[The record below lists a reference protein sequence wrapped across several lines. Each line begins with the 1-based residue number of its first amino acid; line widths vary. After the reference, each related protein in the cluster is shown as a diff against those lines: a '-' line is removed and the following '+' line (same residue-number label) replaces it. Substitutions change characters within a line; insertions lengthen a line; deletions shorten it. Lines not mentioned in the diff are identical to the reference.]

1 MHRIKQFALRR
12 KTALI
17 RMTAIVLAVCGSVA
31 MLSQSAFAQNTYM
44 ITDGDRVTYHT
55 SYATD
60 PNEVLDEA
68 GFELGKDD
76 TYTTQESDGVSEIY
90 VQRQTQVVTVDNGG
104 QVMSVG
110 TQGETVRQLLTRV
123 NVTVDPQTTVSEELD
138 SMTEDGMQIV
148 VSRTTYATETY
159 TQTIPYEVTQ
169 LNDASLQEGR
179 QQVLTAGSDGEMLCT
194 AQVTYVN
201 GVEQEREVVT
211 SATLKEA
218 TTTYMYTGTTPR
230 PKTASNGY
238 YIWPVSGTITSG
250 YGYRY
255 IFGAYSWHSGI
266 DIAAPYG
273 TVVKAADGGTVT
285 FAGWRGSYGKL
296 VIITHDDGSQ
306 TYYAHNSSFL
316 VKAGDKVYQGQPICK
331 IGLTGTTTGYHLH
344 FEIRINGKTVNPRS
358 YLP

>member
-1 MHRIKQFALRR
+1 MHRIKQFAFRR

-17 RMTAIVLAVCGSVA
+17 RFTAIVLAVCGSVA

-90 VQRQTQVVTVDNGG
+90 VKRQTQVVTVDNGG

-110 TQGETVRQLLTRV
+110 TQGETVQELLTRV
-123 NVTVDPQTTVSEELD
+123 NVAVDPQTTVSQDLD
-138 SMTEDGMQIV
+138 SMTEDGMAIV

-179 QQVLTAGSDGEMLCT
+179 QQVLTAGSDGEMLVT

-201 GVEQEREVVT
+201 GVET
-211 SATLKEA
+211 S
-218 TTTYMYTGTTPR
+218 R
-230 PKTASNGY
+230 
-238 YIWPVSGTITSG
+238 
-250 YGYRY
+250 
-255 IFGAYSWHSGI
+255 
-266 DIAAPYG
+266 
-273 TVVKAADGGTVT
+273 TVVSSQVTKAPVNELVAVGTAPEEV
-285 FAGWRGSYGKL
+285 SYGKL
-296 VIITHDDGSQ
+296 SIGDGIITTETGEVY
-306 TYYAHNSSFL
+306 TYSDTIDVVATADSHFD
-316 VKAGDKVYQGQPICK
+316 AGCDMITA
-331 IGLTGTTTGYHLH
+331 TGTVVQWGTIAVDPTLSPYGTRMFIVTSDGRYVYGIGTA
-344 FEIRINGKTVNPRS
+344 EDCGGGIKGNRIDLYMPTLDQCFSFGRRSCTV
-358 YLP
+358 YILG